1 MRNKLQRIPLP
12 LVVALAVAV
21 GASVAI
27 VVNIVT
33 LPPPA
38 GIAAPIET
46 PATALETGTYTH
58 ILTVEALRGQLIKY
72 PTLAGLGKLQL
83 ESNTTG
89 WYYLQND
96 LFVTLVRRSTGDA
109 TFTIGIDEVYVKEI
123 NDTHAFILFRY
134 VGVVTKK
141 VQVSGLWVVY
151 HPVATDYDSTTLNA
165 ITALMSARGMTVVDV
180 FQPRADY
187 LQYDDDIRSFK
198 IFVDVVQNDGTVQRR
213 HFYYTNA
220 TSFTPI
226 LPDSPVLID
235 GFVDLGG
242 HNYALYPVW
251 VLFYYH
257 PNVSIKSELKVAP
270 IE

>member
-12 LVVALAVAV
+12 LLVALAVAV

-27 VVNIVT
+27 VVNIIT

-46 PATALETGTYTH
+46 PATALETGTFTYT
-58 ILTVEALRGQLIKY
+58 LTVEVVRGRLFNY

-89 WYYLQND
+89 WYYLQNN

-109 TFTIGIDEVYVKEI
+109 TFTIGNDKVYVKEI
-123 NDTHAFILFRY
+123 NNTHAFILFRN

-141 VQVSGLWVVY
+141 VHVSVVWVVY
-151 HPVATDYDSTTLNA
+151 HPVATAYDSTTLNA
-165 ITALMSARGMTVVDV
+165 ITALMSAIGRTEVDV

-187 LQYDDDIRSFK
+187 LHYDVDTRSFR
-198 IFVDVVQNDGTVQRR
+198 IFVDIVRNDGTVQRR

-226 LPDSPVLID
+226 SPSSPVLID
-235 GFVDLGG
+235 GIVDLGG
-242 HNYALYPVW
+242 LNYALYPVW

-270 IE
+270 VE